1 MRRNLQKH
9 SQGTC
14 AAPRKKGGGGGGG
27 AGGEVLLTTEDSP
40 QSPTHKKICSNESV
54 SPVFHSAPRV
64 AASCSNVEVN
74 GTIDQSNSHQRRVRP
89 LNPVRSSLV
98 YEQTKRREPVDPS
111 EENSGGARSSTHSLL
126 RP

>member
-1 MRRNLQKH
+1 MRQREEE
-9 SQGTC
+9 S
-14 AAPRKKGGGGGGG
+14 
-27 AGGEVLLTTEDSP
+27 

-89 LNPVRSSLV
+89 PLFAAAVDAGRESANAQLGQQNHNSIDVHGKCGQYMPHSSMV
-98 YEQTKRREPVDPS
+98 GKVPKVTGE
-111 EENSGGARSSTHSLL
+111 
-126 RP
+126 